1 MRAVVVTSQFR
12 LKRYKKHVSVNSSFV
27 VEAVNAFFTFQ
38 LLLLTMP
45 PLIKSDPK
53 FPRLDN
59 IRIHL
64 PQGNTIAQSKFNPEY
79 RLYSDI
85 ALSDIHPMKLT
96 GKSCVYHGI

>member
-1 MRAVVVTSQFR
+1 
-12 LKRYKKHVSVNSSFV
+12 
-27 VEAVNAFFTFQ
+27 
-38 LLLLTMP
+38 MP

-96 GKSCVYHGI
+96 GKSCVYHGMRLSWYMKPTEIVFLLYGGNSNKFSHT